1 VNEAEFADSGGGGE
15 GTGQNGNLNGGHR
28 ATYAVV
34 NGYSLGPS
42 AHVDDASRVLDDDYG
57 ADKPAVLVPDLSP
70 LVVTDNTSLSQL
82 HFMFVMLMPTHAYVL
97 SDGRLQGV
105 VKRSDLVVTGAIL
118 ASNVP
123 PPR

>member
-1 VNEAEFADSGGGGE
+1 
-15 GTGQNGNLNGGHR
+15 
-28 ATYAVV
+28 
-34 NGYSLGPS
+34 
-42 AHVDDASRVLDDDYG
+42 
-57 ADKPAVLVPDLSP
+57 
-70 LVVTDNTSLSQL
+70 
-82 HFMFVMLMPTHAYVL
+82 MPTHAYVL